1 MRRTVFIVALLALLM
16 SLAPGGPAG
25 AQDKIVLG
33 IMGDFTGPTAA
44 GEALAYGRRDYVNY
58 INAKGGVAGHQVAPI
73 FIDGKGTVQTEI
85 PVFKQMVE
93 RGAVAALLWSTSGGL
108 AMRDLINKIHK
119 IPVMLPGQSIEV
131 VDPVNYPFIFI
142 LGPTYEDQI
151 KILLDKAKADGAKSV
166 AFMNDDTAFG
176 KSGIDNVMKMK
187 YAECIGLKVLGRIEF
202 PSQAPDLTTEM
213 ARLKSLDPDFVYFHG
228 PITPA
233 IRVAQNSHG
242 MGVRAVRAGY
252 FGTAV
257 PSMAALGPAAE
268 KWMAPNFYVDFKSDA
283 PVLREIAEYEKTQPV
298 PDKHKIP
305 IYLQGWTEA
314 KVMLEGARR
323 AIEKNGRKIPSSLD
337 TFRQMVRDE
346 IHGLKDFDLGG
357 ATAPIVDYRNHQGN
371 VKARLLQNQGGVFKP
386 VTGFEAPKGKC
397 S

>member
-1 MRRTVFIVALLALLM
+1 MKRVWLVALLALCWL
-16 SLAPGGPAG
+16 PVPPAA
-25 AQDKIVLG
+25 AQDKIVFG

-58 INAKGGVAGHQVAPI
+58 INARGGVAGLQVAPI

-85 PVFKQMVE
+85 PAFKQMVE

-108 AMRDLINKIHK
+108 AMRDLINKINK
-119 IPVMLPGQSIEV
+119 IPVMLPGQSIDV

-151 KILLDKAKADGAKSV
+151 KILMDKAKAAGARSV
-166 AFMNDDTAFG
+166 VLMNDDTAFG
-176 KSGIDNVMKMK
+176 KSGIDNIVKMK
-187 YAECIGLKVLGRIEF
+187 YAECIGLKFLGRIEF
-202 PSQAPDLTTEM
+202 PSQSPDLTTEM

-233 IRVAQNSHG
+233 VRVAQNSHSV
-242 MGVRAVRAGY
+242 GVRALRAGY

-257 PSMAALGPAAE
+257 PAMAALGATAD

-283 PVLREIAEYEKTQPV
+283 AVLREVAEYEKTQPV

-314 KVMLEGARR
+314 RVMLEGVRR
-323 AIEKNGRKIPSSLD
+323 AIEKNGRKIPASLE
-337 TFRQMVRDE
+337 TFRQMTRDE
-346 IHGLKDFDLGG
+346 IHGLKNFDLAG
-357 ATAPIVDYRNHQGN
+357 ATAPIVDYANHQGN
-371 VKARLLQNQGGVFKP
+371 VKARILQYQGGAFKP
-386 VTGFEAPKGKC
+386 VTGFEAPKGAC
-397 S
+397 R